1 MSTIFLIIIVAAFIN
16 NAVLVQCYGICPF
29 LGVSKKMGN
38 ALGMGLAVTLVMAI
52 TCLVT
57 FPIYNYILIPL
68 GLEFLEIIVFIFV
81 IAALVQMLEKVI
93 KKFMP
98 PLYNAMGI
106 YLPLITTNCAVLGV
120 AETVMDTTAMET
132 IFHLSQGQF
141 NVGHAVIYGIFLGLG
156 FTLAICLMSGLRDK
170 VDKLEMSKHLK
181 GFPITMA
188 TASFMAMAFYVFALV
203 RI

>member
-57 FPIYNYILIPL
+57 FPIYNYILKPL
-68 GLEFLEIIVFIFV
+68 ELEFMEIIVFIFV

-170 VDKLEMSKHLK
+170 VDKLEISKHLK